1 VPTTDRLEI
10 SSGNGNI
17 FDNPNQTEKSFDS
30 SGKGE
35 IEYMVEF
42 LNVRRLL
49 ENAR

>member
-1 VPTTDRLEI
+1 MPTTDRLEV
-10 SSGNGNI
+10 SSANGNI
-17 FDNPNQTEKSFDS
+17 FENASQAEKSFDS
-30 SGKGE
+30 TGKGE

>member
-1 VPTTDRLEI
+1 MPTTERLEI

-17 FDNPNQTEKSFDS
+17 FENASQAEKSFDS
-30 SGKGE
+30 TGKGE
-35 IEYMVEF
+35 IEFMVEF